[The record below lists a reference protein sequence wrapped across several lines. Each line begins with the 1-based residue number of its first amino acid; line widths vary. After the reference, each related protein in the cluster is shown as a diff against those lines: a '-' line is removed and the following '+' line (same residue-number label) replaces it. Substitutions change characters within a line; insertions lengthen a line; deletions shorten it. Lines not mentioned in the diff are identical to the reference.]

1 MGAYG
6 GLYLH
11 LIMKVYRDIN
21 QLPSFRNAVITIG
34 TFDGV
39 HEGHRRIIGHLKQE
53 AEKIDGETVII
64 TFHPHPRKVVS
75 SAILGIRLINTL
87 DEKIELLENTG
98 IDHLAIVPFT
108 EVFANQPAEDY
119 IQNFLIEKFH
129 PHTIIIGYDHRFGR
143 DRQGDYRLLEKMAP
157 VFNYVLKEIPKHVL
171 DEIAISS
178 TNIREA
184 IIHSDIE
191 TANKLLGYDFFFEG
205 VVIDGDKLGRKLGY
219 PTANLKSIDDEKI
232 VLGNGIYAVYVEI
245 VNNKRQ
251 VASEESHSP
260 LTTPSA
266 ADPVPPSASAVAQG
280 LPKARHHLRF
290 KGMMS
295 IGFRPTVDGKKR
307 VVEVNIFD
315 FDKEIYG
322 QRIRVYVKK
331 YLRPEIKFNSL
342 DELIE
347 QIGQDKIESLKV
359 L

>member
-1 MGAYG
+1 MGFM
-6 GLYLH
+6 GLYLP
-11 LIMKVYRDIN
+11 LIMKVYRDIDK
-21 QLPSFRNAVITIG
+21 LPSFRNGVITIG

-39 HEGHRRIIGHLKQE
+39 HEGHRKIIENLKQE
-53 AEKIDGETVII
+53 AKTINGETAII
-64 TFHPHPRKVVS
+64 SFHPHPRKIVS

-87 DEKIELLENTG
+87 DEKIELLKKTG

-108 EVFANQPAEDY
+108 EVFANQSAEDY

-143 DRQGDYRLLEKMAP
+143 DRLGDYRLLEKMAP
-157 VFNYVLKEIPKHVL
+157 QYNYILKEIPKQVL
-171 DEIAISS
+171 DEISISS

-205 VVIDGDKLGRKLGY
+205 VVVDGDKLGRKLGY
-219 PTANLKSIDDEKI
+219 PTANLKIMDEEKI
-232 VLGNGIYAVYVEI
+232 HLGDGIYAVYVEYPFPDPGLGTGK
-245 VNNKRQ
+245 NRP
-251 VASEESHSP
+251 EENRAGRDA
-260 LTTPSA
+260 TSA
-266 ADPVPPSASAVAQG
+266 TGNSK
-280 LPKARHHLRF
+280 LY

-295 IGFRPTVDGKKR
+295 IGFRPTVDAKKR

-322 QRIRVYVKK
+322 ETIRVYVKK
-331 YLRPEIKFNSL
+331 YLRAEIKFNNL
-342 DELIE
+342 DELVK
-347 QIGQDKIESLKV
+347 QIDQDKVESLRF